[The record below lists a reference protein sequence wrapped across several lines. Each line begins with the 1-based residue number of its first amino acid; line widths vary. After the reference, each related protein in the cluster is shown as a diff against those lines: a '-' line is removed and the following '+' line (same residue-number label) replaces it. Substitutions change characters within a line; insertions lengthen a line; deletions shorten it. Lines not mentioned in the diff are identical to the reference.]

1 MRTLGRRLILAVL
14 AVSGLLGLLGLVS
27 PRAEAANVTPFTV
40 KPPTVTGPIPSTP
53 TDYPFIADGF
63 GTEPRVRESNRLVR
77 EGFWLKPDAQ
87 EVIRQAAH
95 SDVP

>member
-1 MRTLGRRLILAVL
+1 VAHQTAFAGFCVL
-14 AVSGLLGLLGLVS
+14 YGY
-27 PRAEAANVTPFTV
+27 NTPFSQTMLRSLYRSHGKYV
-40 KPPTVTGPIPSTP
+40 SRV
-53 TDYPFIADGF
+53 
-63 GTEPRVRESNRLVR
+63 VRESHQLVR